1 MTPTR
6 KRLLLLIAV
15 LGLLCGLTV
24 SRLYLATTTMLINV
38 RATTPV
44 VTAVMCAA
52 LLWWTIL
59 VRRRLVHVQRALHE
73 ARKDGAPFV
82 MRDRPLEPVV
92 AARTLALAFAASRAG
107 SYVCGFYLGISLIF
121 LGHWDV
127 TDARLRC
134 FLALATAVFAL
145 LLVVV
150 ALWLERSCKLPRP
163 PTPSGVDAVTP

>member
-15 LGLLCGLTV
+15 LGLLCGLTA
-24 SRLYLATTTMLINV
+24 SRLYLAMTTMLITI

-44 VTAVMCAA
+44 VTGVMCAA

-59 VRRRLVHVQRALHE
+59 VRRRLLHIQRALHE
-73 ARKDGAPFV
+73 ARKDGTPFV
-82 MRDRPLEPVV
+82 MRDKPLEPIV

-107 SYVCGFYLGISLIF
+107 AYVAGFYLGLTLVF
-121 LGHWDV
+121 LGHWEV
-127 TDARLRC
+127 ADARLR
-134 FLALATAVFAL
+134 FAFALLTAVFAL
-145 LLVVV
+145 LLVAV

-163 PTPSGVDAVTP
+163 PAPSGVDAVRS

>member
-6 KRLLLLIAV
+6 KRLLLLIGV
-15 LGLLCGLTV
+15 LGLLCGLTA
-24 SRLYLATTTMLINV
+24 SRLYLAMTTVLITV
-38 RATTPV
+38 RPSAPV
-44 VTAVMCAA
+44 VTAIMCAA

-73 ARKDGAPFV
+73 ARKDGLPFV

-107 SYVCGFYLGISLIF
+107 AYVCGFYLGLSIIF
-121 LGHWDV
+121 AGHWDV
-127 TDARLRC
+127 PDARVRG
-134 FLALATAVFAL
+134 FLALGTGVFAFI
-145 LLVVV
+145 LVVV

-163 PTPSGVDAVTP
+163 PAPSGIDAVTP